1 MSLLAPVITIDGPSG
16 TGKGTITHL
25 LAAELGWH
33 MLDSGAL
40 YRIIGLSALQRDI
53 PFDNSAGLCEL
64 AEVLDIK
71 FGAEFPGSISV
82 DGKEQSGEL
91 RTETSGALASKVAA
105 DPSLRRA
112 LLQRQHAFRKPP
124 GLVADGRDMG
134 TVVFPDSGCKIFLTA
149 SSEVRALRRYNQLK
163 DKGVSV
169 SLPSLLRDIQERD
182 ERDSTRSVAPL
193 KPAKDASVIDTG
205 SLSIEQV
212 MTLVRTA
219 VESHLGIRVGANP
232 RPASPG
238 RGS

>member
-1 MSLLAPVITIDGPSG
+1 MSLAPVITIDGPSG

-33 MLDSGAL
+33 VLDSGAL
-40 YRIIGLSALQRDI
+40 YRIIGLTAFQRNVR
-53 PFDNSAGLCEL
+53 FDDSTGLCGL
-64 AEVLDIK
+64 AEALNIE
-71 FGAEFPGSISV
+71 FGTEFPGSISV

-91 RTETSGALASKVAA
+91 RAETSGAMASKVAA
-105 DPSLRRA
+105 DPSLRQA
-112 LLQRQHAFRKPP
+112 LLRRQHAFREPP

-149 SSEVRALRRYNQLK
+149 SAEVRALRRYNQLK

-193 KPAKDASVIDTG
+193 MPAQDALIIDTG

-219 VESHLGIRVGANP
+219 VDSHLGIDVSANP
-232 RPASPG
+232 RLASPG